1 MIVIAHRLSTI
12 QNAGVCAAT
21 TCLKLNSQ
29 QYSVWLIFMCV
40 CVCVCECGCVDIIAV
55 VQNGTVTESGTHA
68 QLVESSPFYSKAVGI
83 HTLPHHRRVGSYR
96 ASFFRDASCAPAPRP
111 ATATSHCIC
120 VLQRSIQLTGWT
132 RSPFLCTSLSA
143 CSRCNT
149 KSRATAQLM
158 GPLAAP
164 SCDVTL
170 AE

>member
-96 ASFFRDASCAPAPRP
+96 ASFFRDASCAP
-111 ATATSHCIC
+111 
-120 VLQRSIQLTGWT
+120 
-132 RSPFLCTSLSA
+132 CTSPCHSNLALHMCASAVHSIDWLDPLSFPLHFTV
-143 CSRCNT
+143 CMLQVQYQV
-149 KSRATAQLM
+149 KSD
-158 GPLAAP
+158 GPTDGAS
-164 SCDVTL
+164 SCTIL
-170 AE
+170 